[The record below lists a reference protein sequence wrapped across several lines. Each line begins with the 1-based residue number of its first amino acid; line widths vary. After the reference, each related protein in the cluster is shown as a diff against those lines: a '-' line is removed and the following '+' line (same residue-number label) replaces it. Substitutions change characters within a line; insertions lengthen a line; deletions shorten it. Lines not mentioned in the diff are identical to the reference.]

1 MSATKLATP
10 NQVDNAQRHAD
21 LEAAAEVLE
30 LEAQGLRKLA
40 ENLGDELIQALD
52 VLANAKGRIIVTGMG
67 KNGHI
72 GHKIAATMAS
82 TGTPAFFVH
91 PGEASH
97 GDLGMITTDDA
108 ILALS
113 NSGETRELSDVI
125 AHSRRFA
132 IPLIAITG
140 KRGSALDEAADITLL
155 LPDTP
160 EACPMGLAPTTS
172 TTAALGL
179 GDALAV
185 ALLNRK
191 GFSASD
197 FRQLHPGGR
206 LGGMLLKV
214 EDLMHSDDEMPV
226 IAHDAAMADA
236 LIIMT
241 AKRFGCVGV
250 TVADGTLVGVV
261 TDGDLR
267 RHMHPSLL
275 EKAVAEV
282 MTKSPK
288 TIRRAALASEAVQ
301 VMNANAITTL
311 FVVEDDKPV
320 GIIHLHDCL
329 SAGVV

>member
-1 MSATKLATP
+1 MSAIKIAKQNLEKSEE
-10 NQVDNAQRHAD
+10 HSAD
-21 LEAAAEVLE
+21 LEAAAKVLE
-30 LEAQGLRKLA
+30 LEAQGLRTLA
-40 ENLGDELIQALD
+40 DSLGDELVQALD
-52 VLANAKGRIIVTGMG
+52 LLANATGRIIITGMG

-97 GDLGMITTDDA
+97 GDLGMITPDDA
-108 ILALS
+108 VLALS

-125 AHSRRFA
+125 AHTRRFA

-140 KRGSALDEAADITLL
+140 RRESALAEAADIALI

-214 EDLMHSDDEMPV
+214 EDLMHVDDDMPT
-226 IAHDAAMADA
+226 IAEKATMADA
-236 LIIMT
+236 LIVMT

-250 TVADGTLVGVV
+250 VAADGALSGIV

-267 RHMHPSLL
+267 RHMDPTLL
-275 EKAVAEV
+275 EKSVVDV
-282 MTKSPK
+282 MTASPK
-288 TIRRAALASEAVQ
+288 TIRPGALASEAVQ
-301 VMNANAITTL
+301 VMNSNAITTL
-311 FVVEDDKPV
+311 FVVEDVKPV
-320 GIIHLHDCL
+320 GMVHLHDCL
-329 SAGVV
+329 TAGVV